1 MEKDLTTSE
10 FIRELA
16 KIIEESG
23 LTEIEI
29 ERDDIQI
36 RLAKEIQITQVAAAP
51 VQMPAPS
58 SAFTPAAAATNEAS
72 AAATPAEV
80 VPSPENHPGV
90 ISAPMVGI
98 VYTKPDPDT
107 DDFVSVGTRVNEGDT
122 LLLIEAMKVFNPIK
136 APRSGTV
143 KQIFVEAGE
152 PVEFGSPLLIIE

>member
-29 ERDDIQI
+29 EKDDIQI

-51 VQMPAPS
+51 VQMSVPS
-58 SAFTPAAAATNEAS
+58 PSFTPAPIVGETPAATAS
-72 AAATPAEV
+72 TEV
-80 VPSPENHPGV
+80 IASPENHPGV

-98 VYTKPDPDT
+98 IYTKPDPDT
-107 DDFVSVGTRVNEGDT
+107 DDFVSVGTKVNEGDT

>member
-10 FIRELA
+10 YIRELA

-29 ERDDIQI
+29 EKDDIQI
-36 RLAKEIQITQVAAAP
+36 RLAKEIQITQVAAP
-51 VQMPAPS
+51 VHMPAHAPAFS
-58 SAFTPAAAATNEAS
+58 SAPAVSETPSVAA
-72 AAATPAEV
+72 PAEAV
-80 VPSPENHPGV
+80 SKPENHPGV
-90 ISAPMVGI
+90 VSAPMVGI
-98 VYTKPDPDT
+98 IYTKPDPDT
-107 DDFVSVGTRVNEGDT
+107 DDFVVVGKKVNEGDT

>member
-1 MEKDLTTSE
+1 MKKDLNTSE

-29 ERDDIQI
+29 EKDDIQI
-36 RLAKEIQITQVAAAP
+36 RLAKDIQVAQVASPIAMAP
-51 VQMPAPS
+51 QMPTAAIAPAPATNDAPS
-58 SAFTPAAAATNEAS
+58 ASNEVTS
-72 AAATPAEV
+72 
-80 VPSPENHPGV
+80 SPENHPGV

-98 VYTKPDPDT
+98 IYTKPDPDA
-107 DDFVSVGTRVNEGDT
+107 DDFAVVGTKVNEGDT
-122 LLLIEAMKVFNPIK
+122 VMLIEAMKVFNPIK

-143 KQIFVEAGE
+143 TQVFVEAGE